1 MSRSYK
7 KNPYST
13 DNRSSGDNK
22 KIANR
27 TFRRNK
33 KTLYQGG
40 AYKKAYCSW
49 NICDYRFRYDEK
61 DVIEYYYQEINKNNA
76 WIKKHYPTL
85 DDYLNYCRKVY
96 IRK

>member
-61 DVIEYYYQEINKNNA
+61 DIIACFSLGSLRVERTS
-76 WIKKHYPTL
+76 H
-85 DDYLNYCRKVY
+85 DR
-96 IRK
+96 